1 MTRVGFTGHQRLTSA
16 TRRAVAA
23 AVSDLLVECAEPL
36 VGLTSL
42 AEGSD
47 QVFAL
52 SVLAAGGQLH
62 VVIPCD
68 GYEVTFATVDARDA
82 YAALL
87 SLATDVIKLHY
98 PEPSEDAYLA
108 AGHRIVDQCDML
120 IAVWDGLPAVGKGG
134 TADIVQYAAQHGTR
148 SQVVWPRGAERA

>member
-1 MTRVGFTGHQRLTSA
+1 VTRIGFTGHQRLTTA

-23 AVSDLLVECAEPL
+23 AVSDLLARSTEPL

-52 SVLAAGGQLH
+52 STLAAGGQLH
-62 VVIPCD
+62 VVIPCQ
-68 GYEVTFATVDARDA
+68 GYEKTFATIDARDT

-87 SLATDVIKLHY
+87 SLATEAVTLPY
-98 PEPSEDAYLA
+98 PEPSEEAYLA
-108 AGHRIVDQCDML
+108 AGHRIVDQCDTL

-134 TADIVQYAAQHGTR
+134 TADIVQYAQQQRTHSR
-148 SQVVWPRGAERA
+148 VIWPRGAERA